1 MKSTSLVFVSAA
13 WLLASAPASS
23 HHSFAAEFD
32 INKPVKLAGP
42 VTRMEWTNPHA
53 WIYVDA
59 KDDKG
64 NVQNWAIELV
74 GINDLVRRGWG
85 RNRVNA
91 GDVVNVDGYARE
103 ERQEHRERSVGQA
116 GQHRR
121 AAVGQRAAHRTEE
134 RLETVPGT
142 AQLHRCVLPRKR

>member
-1 MKSTSLVFVSAA
+1 MRSAFFVFVGAA
-13 WLLASAPASS
+13 WLVAAAPASS

-53 WIYVDA
+53 WVYVDA

-85 RNRVNA
+85 RNRVSV
-91 GDVVNVDGYARE
+91 GDVVNVDGYAAKNGKSIANAA
-103 ERQEHRERSVGQA
+103 SVKLASSGELLWA
-116 GQHRR
+116 S
-121 AAVGQRAAHRTEE
+121 VPRTE
-134 RLETVPGT
+134 
-142 AQLHRCVLPRKR
+142 QKND

>member
-1 MKSTSLVFVSAA
+1 MRAVFFGLVGAA
-13 WLLASAPASS
+13 WLVAAAPASS

-53 WIYVDA
+53 WIYVDS

-85 RNRVNA
+85 RNRVSA
-91 GDVVNVDGYARE
+91 GDVVNVDGYAAKN
-103 ERQEHRERSVGQA
+103 GKNIA
-116 GQHRR
+116 NA
-121 AAVGQRAAHRTEE
+121 AAVKLASSGELLWASVPRTEQK
-134 RLETVPGT
+134 TD
-142 AQLHRCVLPRKR
+142 

>member
-1 MKSTSLVFVSAA
+1 MKSMFFGLVGAA
-13 WLLASAPASS
+13 SLLAAAPAAP

-32 INKPVKLAGP
+32 INKPVKLAGA

-85 RNRVNA
+85 RNRVSA
-91 GDVVNVDGYARE
+91 GDVVNVDGYAAKNGKNIANAA
-103 ERQEHRERSVGQA
+103 SVKLASSGELLWA
-116 GQHRR
+116 S
-121 AAVGQRAAHRTEE
+121 VPRTE
-134 RLETVPGT
+134 
-142 AQLHRCVLPRKR
+142 QKND

>member
-1 MKSTSLVFVSAA
+1 MRSVSLVFVGAA
-13 WLLASAPASS
+13 WLLATAPASS

-32 INKPVKLAGP
+32 INKPVKLSGP

-53 WIYVDA
+53 WLYVDS

-91 GDVVNVDGYARE
+91 GDVVNVDGYGAKNGKNIANAA
-103 ERQEHRERSVGQA
+103 SVKLASSGELLWA
-116 GQHRR
+116 SVPR
-121 AAVGQRAAHRTEE
+121 AEQ
-134 RLETVPGT
+134 
-142 AQLHRCVLPRKR
+142 KND

>member
-1 MKSTSLVFVSAA
+1 MKHVYFGWVGAACLVAA
-13 WLLASAPASS
+13 APASS

-53 WIYVDA
+53 WIYVDS

-91 GDVVNVDGYARE
+91 GDVVNVDGYAAKNGKNIANAASVKLASSGE
-103 ERQEHRERSVGQA
+103 LLWASVPRSEQK
-116 GQHRR
+116 
-121 AAVGQRAAHRTEE
+121 TD
-134 RLETVPGT
+134 
-142 AQLHRCVLPRKR
+142 

>member
-1 MKSTSLVFVSAA
+1 MKSVSLVFVGAA
-13 WLLASAPASS
+13 WLLATAPASS

-53 WIYVDA
+53 WIYVDS

-91 GDVVNVDGYARE
+91 GDVVNVDGYAAKNGKNVANAASVKLASSGE
-103 ERQEHRERSVGQA
+103 LLWASVPRSEQ
-116 GQHRR
+116 
-121 AAVGQRAAHRTEE
+121 
-134 RLETVPGT
+134 
-142 AQLHRCVLPRKR
+142 KND